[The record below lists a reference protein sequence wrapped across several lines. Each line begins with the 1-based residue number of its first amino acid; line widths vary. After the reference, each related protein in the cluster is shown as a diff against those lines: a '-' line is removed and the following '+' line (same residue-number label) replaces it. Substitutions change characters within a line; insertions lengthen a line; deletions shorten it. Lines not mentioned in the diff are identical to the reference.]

1 MTTTRALA
9 AAALLVLTATLSA
22 CGGGS
27 ADRDGDGVT
36 NEGATASAETTETYV
51 SEIPSPDAAQA
62 IEIQAALAAIDP
74 SFDEEKSASRS
85 RDMCDAILRD
95 RAGNSHPSISLEDQ
109 VRTRYT
115 ADHLTDEQAQAV
127 IAAVESAAWCVR

>member
-1 MTTTRALA
+1 M
-9 AAALLVLTATLSA
+9 
-22 CGGGS
+22 
-27 ADRDGDGVT
+27 T